1 MQARDPE
8 SGHTSDPAAQGAVAR
23 RQDPGSEPARSSI
36 LRMYRDV
43 RPSYLELTKEIQDLA
58 QFYIDTAILP
68 AKKAYDALHVAIATV
83 KELDVLV
90 SWNHRHMVNVRKTEQ
105 YTGANL
111 ARGYWKT
118 PLILTPLEAFDD

>member
-1 MQARDPE
+1 VLDEIEVCR
-8 SGHTSDPAAQGAVAR
+8 
-23 RQDPGSEPARSSI
+23 EPLRSAIFRAYEDLQPSI
-36 LRMYRDV
+36 LEVTKDA
-43 RPSYLELTKEIQDLA
+43 LELA
-58 QFYIDTAILP
+58 NFYVDSGILP
-68 AKKAYDALHVAIATV
+68 AKKREDALHVALATTE
-83 KELDVLV
+83 ELDVLL